1 MYLLLTA
8 SKDTYITNKI
18 INSSF
23 RATDANVGRAGTID
37 LFKLYDE
44 TRIPG
49 EAAPVEVSRAL
60 IKFEYDTLR
69 ALTSSILDVNDPS
82 FRCTLKMC
90 DVLGTQAVPR
100 NFNLVLYPLS
110 QSFDEGD
117 GRDVGSFADL
127 DVCNFVTAS
136 YSNGTVYSWFLSGA
150 NSIGLLGSNNIDVIG
165 SGSLGSGIVQLGRTQ
180 NFPVG
185 NENLEID
192 VTTIVSATLAGILP
206 DCGFRLS
213 FTQAEETDSK
223 SRFVKRLGSRH
234 SRNVYFRPAIHVSFD
249 DTIND
254 DHEAFVFD
262 VSGSLFLSNYHRGL
276 PSNIL
281 SGSSLTPLTG
291 NNCLKLTIKTGSFS
305 KTMDVSQYSIS
316 TDGTGIGGLYYT
328 SFAISSVDE
337 SVVVGT
343 DTIRNFAYT
352 SGSLTFEEVWHSS
365 DGTVGFHTSSLTVT
379 MPTRT
384 SLTYIPRN
392 PVLKVV
398 NLLGDY
404 SPDDS
409 VKIRVFGLDTNNV
422 QNKPAKSFR
431 NVKSEMFEEVYY
443 RVVDT
448 DSGDIAIPYSR
459 SNNGTRCSTDSE
471 GMFFNFKMSSLHPG
485 RVYHF
490 EFLVVDRGVDLQ
502 VAQRSPSFKVNV
514 R

>member
-1 MYLLLTA
+1 MYLILTA

-18 INSSF
+18 INGTF
-23 RATDANVGRAGTID
+23 RATDANVGRAGTLDI
-37 LFKLYDE
+37 FKLYDE
-44 TRIPG
+44 SVISGDATPI
-49 EAAPVEVSRAL
+49 EISRAL

-69 ALTSSILDVNDPS
+69 ALTGSILDINDPS
-82 FRCTLKMC
+82 FRCTLRMY

-100 NFNLVLYPLS
+100 NFNLIVYPLS

-117 GRDVGSFADL
+117 GRDVGSFSDL

-136 YSNGTVYSWFLSGA
+136 YSNGTVYPWFATGA
-150 NSIGLLGSNNIDVIG
+150 NSVGLLGSNDIDVIG
-165 SGSLGSGIVQLGRTQ
+165 SGSLGAGQIDLGGVQHFSL
-180 NFPVG
+180 G
-185 NENLEID
+185 NEDLVID
-192 VTTIVSATLAGILP
+192 VTTIVSATLAGLLP
-206 DCGFRLS
+206 DCGMRLS
-213 FTQAEETDSK
+213 FSGSEETDTR

-234 SRNVYFRPAIHVSFD
+234 SKNVFLHPTIHVSFD

-254 DHEAFVFD
+254 DHESFVFD

-276 PSNIL
+276 PANIV
-281 SGSSLTPLTG
+281 SGTSLTSVSG
-291 NNCLKLTIKTGSFS
+291 NNCMKLTVKTGSFT

-316 TDGTGIGGLYYT
+316 TDGSGITGLYYA
-328 SFAISSVDE
+328 SFAIPSVDSSVI
-337 SVVVGT
+337 SGS
-343 DTIRNFAYT
+343 DTVRDFAYN
-352 SGSLTFEEVWHSS
+352 SGSITFDEIWHSN
-365 DGTVGFHTSSLTVT
+365 DGTVGYHTSSLTLT

-392 PVLKVV
+392 PVLKIT

-404 SPDDS
+404 SPNDS
-409 VKIRVFGLDTNNV
+409 VKIRVFGLDTNNI
-422 QNKPAKSFR
+422 QNRPAKSYR

-443 RVVDT
+443 RAVDT
-448 DSGDIAIPYSR
+448 DTGKVVIPYSR
-459 SNNGTRCSTDSE
+459 DNNGTRCSTDSD
-471 GMFFNFKMSSLHPG
+471 GMFFNFKMNSLCPG